1 MRLSDLRGCA
11 QTSTVLDPA
20 TVSTR
25 TSTNPFWSS
34 CVPALYDAAQFRN
47 LHSLPLA
54 NEVSRQGSAAGVSN
68 GSLNAK
74 FAGMHTQ
81 TSAQQSGHQELKGL
95 PCPTLYQAKEPE
107 AISDVLRRAGKKAL
121 GGGIPGQ

>member
-1 MRLSDLRGCA
+1 MRLSDLRSCA
-11 QTSTVLDPA
+11 QTSTVLDSA
-20 TVSTR
+20 AVSTR

-47 LHSLPLA
+47 LHSVPLA
-54 NEVSRQGSAAGVSN
+54 SEVSCQGSAAGVSSPR
-68 GSLNAK
+68 SLNAK

-81 TSAQQSGHQELKGL
+81 TLAQQSGHQELKGL

-121 GGGIPGQ
+121 GGGIPG